1 MFFSAISSQRK
12 VSRASLALSLGAGA
26 ALVFSTVKNARAAGA
41 DAISIAG
48 LQKEVAGGRII
59 SSFRL
64 EGVVCASERNLLAL
78 QDDSATALLELPSLD
93 AGIRPGDRVEITC
106 QNCAATR
113 NRFGIQLGTAPVVN
127 DDGHHG
133 PFTKSGEV
141 YLRSGMEPFRLTW
154 FNGVDPSVLKAECE
168 GPNIPR
174 QVIPPELLFCNDGNS
189 NFAPGLA
196 YYVYVGSNWQD
207 VLPDFNRVQPVA
219 HGVATNGIGLSYRTR
234 PENVG
239 LIFDGFIKIPVSGIY
254 TFYVTSDDGS
264 FIYAGNPAADCHVAV
279 ISHKDPPAPRSF
291 QDTLLSGIINQWTR
305 LEGRITFVGADPE
318 LGQLKL
324 DVAGQGAPVQVEIL
338 GGANMYSPA
347 WLGAHAE
354 FCGVVADLPDLE
366 AGQKVRMVVPSA
378 NQLKILPANKA
389 GATKVLTTAREVR
402 DLTPEKARQ
411 HLSAELKGVV
421 TWCSPRALVLQDA
434 SGGVYVWYWADDWTK
449 QPRVGEFWE
458 ITGPTDAGD
467 FSPVIAPATG
477 KFLGNAALPD
487 PIHPTWEQVLNG
499 SLDAEYV
506 ELRGALTEVKANS
519 LTLLT
524 SEGKILIE
532 RSDDRP
538 LPCLPELP
546 KGESYLD
553 SIVRIRGCFTAH
565 WDDNTR
571 LVHPGYAFLSPGT
584 VEVEEFAPKN
594 PFAIP
599 AKKAADLLRFDPNL
613 NVLRR
618 TKVRGQVVLAKCE
631 QYFLQDETTGL
642 RVRSKAPMALSP
654 GDMVEAVGF
663 AQIGGPSP
671 VLQEAQIQ
679 VLGRAPLPSAVS
691 LAGAELR
698 NPRRDSTLIQTVA
711 TLLDVRPEREG
722 KMLELQSAQNHFVAH
737 LPRVNGAESPQTGSL
752 VRLTGVYVSQA
763 DQKFTGNPDAFELWL
778 NSEADIEVLQRPPWW
793 NLNRALAI
801 VAVLSSILGVAA
813 IWIALLRRK
822 VEQRTAELE
831 KQIEERQ
838 AVEQRRVMELE
849 RARVAQDLHD
859 ELGAGLTEVGLLGDL
874 VRNPVLPGAEKQA
887 YLGQLTEIARSLV
900 TSLDAIVWA
909 INPRYDSVASLAS
922 YYTLFAQRFLNL
934 AGIACRP
941 NIPADFDECPLNTKG
956 RHGLFLAFKEA
967 LNNVVRHAGATEV
980 RLTIQMQ
987 DGDLV
992 ILIADNG
999 CGIVFTDAPCSEG
1012 LQGMRQRLEQL
1023 GGHCEIR
1030 TRPGE
1035 GTEVE
1040 MRLPVGKLVP

>member
-1 MFFSAISSQRK
+1 MFFSANSSQRNG
-12 VSRASLALSLGAGA
+12 SRASLALSLGAGA
-26 ALVFSTVKNARAAGA
+26 ALVFSTVANAGA
-41 DAISIAG
+41 DGANAISIAG
-48 LQKEVAGGRII
+48 LQKEAAGGRIV

-78 QDDSATALLELPSLD
+78 QDDSATALLELPRSD
-93 AGIRPGDRVEITC
+93 EGIRPGDRVEITC
-106 QNCAATR
+106 QNCAVTR

-133 PFTKSGEV
+133 PITKSGEV
-141 YLRSGMEPFRLTW
+141 YLREGMEPFRLTW
-154 FNGVDPSVLKAECE
+154 FNGVEPSVLKAEYE

-174 QVIPPELLFCNDGNS
+174 QVIPSAILYRKGENS
-189 NFAPGLA
+189 KFAPGLE
-196 YYVYVGSNWQD
+196 YNVYTAPNWGD
-207 VLPDFNRVQPVA
+207 VLPDFSRIQPVA
-219 HGVATNGIGLSYRTR
+219 HGIASNGIDLSYRTR

-239 LIFDGFIKIPVSGIY
+239 LIFDGFIKIPVPGLY

-264 FIYAGNPAADCHVAV
+264 YVYAGDPASACHVAV
-279 ISHKDPPAPRSF
+279 VSHQDQPAPRSF
-291 QDTLLSGIINQWTR
+291 QDTLLGGRSNQWTR
-305 LEGRITFVGADPE
+305 LEGRITFVGSDPD

-324 DVAGQGAPVQVEIL
+324 DVAGLGASAQVEIF
-338 GGANMYSPA
+338 GASHLHSPDL
-347 WLGAHAE
+347 LGAQVE
-354 FCGVVADLPDLE
+354 ICGVVADLPDSE
-366 AGQKVRMVVPSA
+366 AGQKARLVIPSVH
-378 NQLKILPANKA
+378 QLKMLPAEKA
-389 GATKVLTTAREVR
+389 GTSETLTTAREVR

-411 HLSAELKGVV
+411 RLCADLKGVV

-434 SGGVYVWYWADDWTK
+434 TGGVYALFSTDDWTR

-467 FSPVIAPATG
+467 FSPIISPAAG
-477 KFLGNAALPD
+477 KFLRNAALPE
-487 PIHPTWEQVLNG
+487 PIRPTWEQVLNG

-524 SEGKILIE
+524 SEGKILIQQ
-532 RSDDRP
+532 SDDRP
-538 LPCLPELP
+538 LPYLPELP

-599 AKKAADLLRFDPNL
+599 AKKMADLLRFDPNL

-618 TKVRGQVVLAKCE
+618 TKVRGQVVLATCD
-631 QYFLQDETTGL
+631 QYFLQDESTGL
-642 RVRSKAPMALSP
+642 RVRSKVPVALSP
-654 GDMVEAVGF
+654 GDTVEAVGF

-671 VLQEAQIQ
+671 VLQEAQLR
-679 VLGRAPLPSAVS
+679 VLGKAPLPAPASV
-691 LAGAELR
+691 AGAELR
-698 NPRRDSTLIQTVA
+698 NPRRDSTRIQTVA
-711 TLLDVRPEREG
+711 TLLGVRPEREG
-722 KMLELQSAQNHFVAH
+722 KMLELQAGQNHFVAH
-737 LPRVNGAESPQTGSL
+737 LPHVHAAESPLAGSI
-752 VRLTGVYVSQA
+752 VRLTGVCVSQA
-763 DQKFTGNPDAFELWL
+763 DQKFTSNPDAFDLWL
-778 NSEADIEVLQRPPWW
+778 NSEADIEVLQSPPFW
-793 NLNRALAI
+793 NPNRALAI
-801 VAVLSSILGVAA
+801 VEVLSAVLGVAA

-838 AVEQRRVMELE
+838 AVEQRRAMELE

-874 VRNPVLPGAEKQA
+874 VKNPVLPGAEKQV

-941 NIPADFDECPLNTKG
+941 NIPADFAECPLNTKG

-980 RLTIQMQ
+980 HLTIQMQ
-987 DGDLV
+987 EGDLV

-999 CGIVFTDAPCSEG
+999 CGITFTEAPGAEG